1 MIIFW
6 YGWKERFHKNLAE
19 SKKQSKYRK
28 RFSII
33 NFKEKKRFYFMRY
46 FYKLLIS
53 SKLFKDVEEIK
64 IKKNIYFFTI
74 GKHEL
79 PITQFKEQII
89 RNFTARWEKSS
100 SYVFQVIN

>member
-1 MIIFW
+1 
-6 YGWKERFHKNLAE
+6 
-19 SKKQSKYRK
+19 
-28 RFSII
+28 
-33 NFKEKKRFYFMRY
+33 MRY

-53 SKLFKDVEEIK
+53 LKLFKDVEEIK

-89 RNFTARWEKSS
+89 RNFTAR
-100 SYVFQVIN
+100 